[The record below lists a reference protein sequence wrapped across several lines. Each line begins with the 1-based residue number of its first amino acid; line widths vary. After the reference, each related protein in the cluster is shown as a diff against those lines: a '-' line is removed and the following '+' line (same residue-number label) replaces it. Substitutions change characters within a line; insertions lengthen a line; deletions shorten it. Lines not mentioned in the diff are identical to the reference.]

1 VTALRRALLAGDHG
15 RFLAGITTASLAI
28 QVQNTA
34 VGYQMYRLTGDPLSL
49 GMVGLAEA
57 LPFIGLAL
65 AGGLVADRVD
75 RRRIA
80 LSALS
85 VMCLAALG
93 LLGLARRE
101 AALTVG
107 TVRWAIYGLIAVG
120 GVCRSFL
127 QPARIALAA
136 QLAPP
141 ALHAQA
147 VAWRTGLFQLASVL
161 GPALGGLVCAS
172 AGVPGAYALSAGLL
186 ALTVVLLALVRTPM
200 APPRAPARS
209 LLHSLHEGISYLRG
223 DRVLLPA
230 ILLDL
235 FAVLFGGAVALLP
248 VFASDILHVGARGFG
263 LMRAAPAA
271 GALLAS
277 AVMVLRPPLR
287 RAGRAMLLS
296 VAGFGVAVIV
306 FALSRSFALSLLM
319 LAASGALDM
328 VSVLVRSTL
337 FQVRVPEHMLGRV
350 ASINQIFIGSSNE
363 IGAFESGL
371 AARLLGTVPAVVLG
385 GAVTLAVVAVAAWR
399 APELRRLGPL
409 VPEQE
414 TPVDHLRR
422 AGEGG
427 GAAGRPAGTL
437 RRENPDEADG

>member
-120 GVCRSFL
+120 G
-127 QPARIALAA
+127 
-136 QLAPP
+136 
-141 ALHAQA
+141 
-147 VAWRTGLFQLASVL
+147 

>member
-1 VTALRRALLAGDHG
+1 
-15 RFLAGITTASLAI
+15 
-28 QVQNTA
+28 VQNTA

-57 LPFIGLAL
+57 VPFIGLAL
-65 AGGLVADRVD
+65 GGGLVADRVD

-80 LSALS
+80 LAALS

-93 LLGLARRE
+93 LLGLARQETTLRLR
-101 AALTVG
+101 A
-107 TVRWAIYGLIAVG
+107 VRVAIYGLIAVG

-141 ALHAQA
+141 DLHAQA
-147 VAWRTGLFQLASVL
+147 VAWRTGLFQLASVV

-186 ALTVVLLALVRTPM
+186 VLTILFIAQVRTPV
-200 APPRAPARS
+200 APARAPARS
-209 LLHSLHEGISYLRG
+209 LLHSLHEGISFLRADG
-223 DRVLLPA
+223 VLLPA

-287 RAGRAMLLS
+287 RAGRAMLVS

-319 LAASGALDM
+319 LAVSGGLDM

-337 FQVRVPEHMLGRV
+337 MQVRVPEHMLGRV

-363 IGAFESGL
+363 IGAFESGV
-371 AARLLGTVPAVVLG
+371 AARLLGTVPAVVFG
-385 GAVTLAVVAVAAWR
+385 GAVTLVVVAVAAWR

-409 VPEQE
+409 VPEQKP
-414 TPVDHLRR
+414 PVDHLGVPVQG
-422 AGEGG
+422 AGQLKG
-427 GAAGRPAGTL
+427 GA
-437 RRENPDEADG
+437 

>member
-1 VTALRRALLAGDHG
+1 
-15 RFLAGITTASLAI
+15 
-28 QVQNTA
+28 
-34 VGYQMYRLTGDPLSL
+34 
-49 GMVGLAEA
+49 MVGLAEA
-57 LPFIGLAL
+57 VPFIGLAL
-65 AGGLVADRVD
+65 GGGLVADRVD

-80 LSALS
+80 LAALS

-93 LLGLARRE
+93 LLALARRE
-101 AALTVG
+101 ADLSVG
-107 TVRWAIYGLIAVG
+107 TVRMAIYGLIALG

-141 ALHAQA
+141 GLHPQA

-161 GPALGGLVCAS
+161 GPALGGLVCAG
-172 AGVPGAYALSAGLL
+172 AGVAGAYALSAGLL
-186 ALTVVLLALVRTPM
+186 ALTVLFMAQVRTPV

-209 LLHSLHEGISYLRG
+209 LRHSLHEGISYLRG

-263 LMRAAPAA
+263 LMRAAPAS

-277 AVMVLRPPLR
+277 AVMVLRPPLL

-337 FQVRVPEHMLGRV
+337 LQLRVPEHMLGRV

-385 GAVTLAVVAVAAWR
+385 GAVTLAVVAVATWR

-409 VPEQE
+409 VPEQ
-414 TPVDHLRR
+414 
-422 AGEGG
+422 
-427 GAAGRPAGTL
+427 
-437 RRENPDEADG
+437 